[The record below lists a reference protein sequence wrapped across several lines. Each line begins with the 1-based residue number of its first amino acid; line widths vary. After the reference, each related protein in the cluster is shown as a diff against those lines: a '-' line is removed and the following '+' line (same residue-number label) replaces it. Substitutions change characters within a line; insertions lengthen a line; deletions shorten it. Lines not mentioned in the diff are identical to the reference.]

1 MIAPHGISN
10 MIDLPFLISSEYSLY
25 EVSIGGINVH
35 GLKNVKLG
43 VICNEHNL
51 KHETTLIGRNEIAKK
66 ECLLKS
72 LLNKQM

>member
-1 MIAPHGISN
+1 

-51 KHETTLIGRNEIAKK
+51 KNETTLIGRNEIA
-66 ECLLKS
+66 
-72 LLNKQM
+72 NK